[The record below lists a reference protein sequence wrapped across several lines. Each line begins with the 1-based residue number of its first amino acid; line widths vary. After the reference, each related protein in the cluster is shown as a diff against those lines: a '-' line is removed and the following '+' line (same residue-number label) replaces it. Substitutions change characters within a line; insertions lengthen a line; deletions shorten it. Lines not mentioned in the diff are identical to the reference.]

1 MSDTWGALAQA
12 SPGALTDIYTVPA
25 AKRGTVEVIMCNVGA
40 AALVSL
46 SQAPAGAAD
55 NAIQYLLYEAA
66 IDTGETKTTARF
78 TVTGGDVIRGF
89 SDTGDVSFNVNGIEE
104 DS

>member
-1 MSDTWGALAQA
+1 MSEAWGALAQA
-12 SPGALTDIYTVPA
+12 SPGALSDIYTVPEN
-25 AKRGTVEVIMCNVGA
+25 KRGTVEVIMCNVGA

-55 NAIQYLLYEAA
+55 SAVQYLLYEAA
-66 IDTGETKTTARF
+66 IDTGETKTTTRI
-78 TVTGGDVIRGF
+78 TVSGGDVIRGF

>member
-1 MSDTWGALAQA
+1 MTDVWGALAQA
-12 SPGALTDIYTVPA
+12 SPGALADIYTVPTG
-25 AKRGTVEVIMCNVGA
+25 KRGTVEVIMCNVGA

-55 NAIQYLLYEAA
+55 SPVQYLIYDAA
-66 IDTGETKTTARF
+66 IDAGDSRTTARI
-78 TVTGGDVIRGF
+78 TVSAGDVIRGF

-104 DS
+104 DA

>member
-1 MSDTWGALAQA
+1 MSEVWGALAQA
-12 SPGALTDIYTVPA
+12 SPGTLSDIYTVPA
-25 AKRGTVEVIMCNVGA
+25 GKRGTVEIIMCNVGS

-46 SQAPAGAAD
+46 SQAPEGAAD
-55 NAIQYLLYEAA
+55 NPVQYLLYDAA
-66 IDTGETKTTARF
+66 IDAGDTRTTARL
-78 TVTGGDVIRGF
+78 TVTAGDVIRGF